1 MMRHDARNRRSFG
14 LVLITTAGLVAAL
27 MAGACRRE
35 SFDDEWQ
42 RQSRQADQ
50 SASAMERD
58 MQARLRVA
66 QAAGQDMS
74 ASASEADTSAP

>member
-1 MMRHDARNRRSFG
+1 MMRHDARTGRRIG
-14 LVLITTAGLVAAL
+14 LALMTMAAL

-35 SFDDEWQ
+35 SFDDAWQ

-66 QAAGQDMS
+66 QAAGQDM
-74 ASASEADTSAP
+74 AAGASEADTSAP